1 MSKNKRVKVQ
11 LPSSFTDGSSK
22 YWPKAPFMS
31 KSDDLY
37 YHEKVADMWM
47 SHIGEAVAGE

>member
-1 MSKNKRVKVQ
+1 MAKDTRVKIR
-11 LPSSFTDGSSK
+11 LPTSFTDGNSK
-22 YWPKAPFMS
+22 YWPTAPFFH
-31 KSDDLY
+31 KNDDLY